1 MDRIEA
7 MAVFV
12 AAVDEGSLSAAG
24 RRLGMP
30 LATVSRKLS
39 DLEAHLGTRLLTRS
53 TRRLVLTEAGG
64 DYLAASREI
73 LRRINE
79 AEQNATAAYRSVKG
93 ELTVAAPLVF
103 GRLHI
108 APLVTQFIERHPQV
122 DVRLVLGD
130 RNANLVEGHIDVALR
145 IGALPDSSLVATRLG
160 EITRVVC
167 ASPDYLRRF
176 GEPSSLEDLQHH
188 RCATFEGLTSSSAWS
203 FPTAQGTV
211 RVPVRSRLTVNTAD
225 AAIAAC
231 VAGVGL
237 TRVLSYQVAEACRS
251 GSLVRVLGPHE
262 PPGVPVS
269 FVVASRGR
277 LPMKTRT
284 FLDLAIPRLRDLLG
298 QAGCRAS

>member
-39 DLEAHLGTRLLTRS
+39 DLEAHLGARLLTRS
-53 TRRLVLTEAGG
+53 TRRLVLTEAGR
-64 DYLAASREI
+64 DYLAASRDI
-73 LRRINE
+73 LERIDE
-79 AEQNATAAYRSVKG
+79 AERNATGAYTNAKG

-108 APLVTQFIERHPQV
+108 APLVTQFVEQQPQV
-122 DVRLVLGD
+122 DVRLVLSD
-130 RNANLVEGHIDVALR
+130 RNANLVEDHIDVALR

-176 GEPSSLEDLQHH
+176 GEPSSPEDLRRH
-188 RCATFEGLTSSSAWS
+188 RCATFEGLTSPSTWS
-203 FPTAQGTV
+203 FPTPQGTV
-211 RVPVRSRLTVNTAD
+211 RVPVHSRLTVNTAD
-225 AAIAAC
+225 AAIAAS
-231 VAGVGL
+231 VAGIGL

-251 GSLVRVLGPHE
+251 GSLVRVLRQHE

-269 FVVASRGR
+269 FVVGARGR
-277 LPMKTRT
+277 LPMKTRA
-284 FLDLAIPRLRDLLG
+284 FLDLAIPRLRDLLL
-298 QAGCRAS
+298 